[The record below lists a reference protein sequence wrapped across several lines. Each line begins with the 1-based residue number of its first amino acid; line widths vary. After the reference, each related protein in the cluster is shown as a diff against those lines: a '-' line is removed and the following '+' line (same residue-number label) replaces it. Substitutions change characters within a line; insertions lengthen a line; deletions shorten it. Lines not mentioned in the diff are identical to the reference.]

1 MFQEKDS
8 QNCDLQ
14 REVEELQK
22 TVAKEQQA
30 QQTLEEKLHFDQ
42 NQQQQ
47 DSQEK
52 TNLLEQNK
60 YLKDKLVDLE
70 QQLDLERMRH
80 HSIKQDLTQ
89 ERKNREKLQKEHEQ
103 QIETAVMQDREN
115 REQEHREQIDCI
127 AVQYMQQV
135 EMNRQQDRAHLE
147 QQCRQIEMNRQQ
159 DRAHLEQRCRQ
170 IEMNRQQ
177 DRADLEQQCTQ
188 IIQHIERVSVENVVQ
203 QQQPESRSWK
213 IQREEVVISDKV
225 LGRGAWGKVYEG
237 EFRACPVAVK
247 QFHKV
252 ILSPHNR
259 GLFAREMEIS
269 SLCHHPNLV
278 QFIGAAFDDESPLLV
293 TELLDCDLRH
303 LMEKHRLT
311 QRQIVCLALDV
322 AKGLN
327 YLHCNH
333 PPIVHRDL
341 KLDNVLIWRRDDT
354 WRAKVSDFG
363 AANFVRRVMTPN
375 PGAAMYSAPEAQTEQ
390 HSQPVSECFSSVY
403 RFSITHV

>member
-1 MFQEKDS
+1 MFQEKVS
-8 QNCDLQ
+8 QNC
-14 REVEELQK
+14 
-22 TVAKEQQA
+22 
-30 QQTLEEKLHFDQ
+30 
-42 NQQQQ
+42 Q
-47 DSQEK
+47 DRAH
-52 TNLLEQNK
+52 
-60 YLKDKLVDLE
+60 LE
-70 QQLDLERMRH
+70 QQCM
-80 HSIKQDLTQ
+80 
-89 ERKNREKLQKEHEQ
+89 Q
-103 QIETAVMQDREN
+103 QIEMTRQQDRAYFEQRF
-115 REQEHREQIDCI
+115 REI
-127 AVQYMQQV
+127 
-135 EMNRQQDRAHLE
+135 EMKRQQDRAHLE
-147 QQCRQIEMNRQQ
+147 QIKVDSMQYG
-159 DRAHLEQRCRQ
+159 AYLEEQYTQR
-170 IEMNRQQ
+170 
-177 DRADLEQQCTQ
+177 
-188 IIQHIERVSVENVVQ
+188 IQHIERVSTENFAQ
-203 QQQPESRSWK
+203 QRQPESRSWK

-403 RFSITHV
+403 RFSVLLREGKVAKLFLQMRVNGISFFGLSFQLLSFFLP